1 MSKRLR
7 QKCFQVLSVDHVGS
21 KGIPVLRIDI
31 GIESQRRV
39 LEELRKLDK
48 IIYVHFAPPCGTAS
62 AARQI
67 QPGPPPLRSVHFP
80 MGLPDLTFVQHQRVQ
95 KANFLYQWTC
105 KLVLVLHEKGV
116 AWSIENPASSLM
128 WITDPFLHLLQ
139 CIPNLIA
146 FSFHTCMFAAPRKKD
161 TALWTSV
168 KQLRQHLERKCDN
181 NHQHLRWGKTATG
194 FATAEECA
202 YNDTLC
208 AAWAEAIYDFALAR
222 GLSPP
227 PNTIA
232 DVQVASTQASFV
244 NKAILGCLPRGRKLL
259 PVISEFL
266 QPIQF
271 DISKLPIVQS
281 LALGKRI
288 PDECTD
294 FPKGSKLL
302 RFVMPDGGVNEEDLF
317 GMPTK
322 ALIGIPRSPED
333 FLQEACKLVHP
344 TAMAMSIGNL
354 MERNIDAYEDPQG
367 LEFRRV
373 QCEFAG
379 KLVKLCAELKV
390 EERVR
395 AAEMDSHIREVLS
408 GKRVV
413 LFKRLLED
421 IGYPD
426 CKIADE
432 MAEGFPLCGW
442 LPASGVFPTRIRAPE
457 LHEDFLRKMANS
469 ISARS
474 IAATTSSGCCDAD
487 EKLWQA
493 TLAEVDDGFLEG
505 PFGRGDL
512 PKGAIVSPRFGLQ
525 QKNKLRPIDNFSAS
539 QINGST
545 GIQDKFAVDAVDEIC
560 AMIKSWMQKAR
571 VGLKLVGKTYDM
583 RKAYRQIAICDKH
596 LDLAW
601 IVVWDPIRGQPAL
614 PEHRTLITI
623 KKFKKIKKNNIFF
636 DFLKSKKIKKIKKKP
651 REKNQKIK
659 ATNQNKNQKKTKKTK
674 ETQQN
679 TDHVLTQALP

>member
-39 LEELRKLDK
+39 LEELLKLDK

-95 KANFLYQWTC
+95 RAIFLYQWTY

-288 PDECTD
+288 PDERTD

-333 FLQEACKLVHP
+333 FLQEACKACPPNCNGHVH
-344 TAMAMSIGNL
+344 
-354 MERNIDAYEDPQG
+354 RQ
-367 LEFRRV
+367 F
-373 QCEFAG
+373 
-379 KLVKLCAELKV
+379 
-390 EERVR
+390 
-395 AAEMDSHIREVLS
+395 
-408 GKRVV
+408 
-413 LFKRLLED
+413 
-421 IGYPD
+421 
-426 CKIADE
+426 
-432 MAEGFPLCGW
+432 
-442 LPASGVFPTRIRAPE
+442 
-457 LHEDFLRKMANS
+457 
-469 ISARS
+469 
-474 IAATTSSGCCDAD
+474 
-487 EKLWQA
+487 
-493 TLAEVDDGFLEG
+493 DG
-505 PFGRGDL
+505 
-512 PKGAIVSPRFGLQ
+512 
-525 QKNKLRPIDNFSAS
+525 
-539 QINGST
+539 T
-545 GIQDKFAVDAVDEIC
+545 
-560 AMIKSWMQKAR
+560 
-571 VGLKLVGKTYDM
+571 
-583 RKAYRQIAICDKH
+583 KH
-596 LDLAW
+596 
-601 IVVWDPIRGQPAL
+601 
-614 PEHRTLITI
+614 
-623 KKFKKIKKNNIFF
+623 
-636 DFLKSKKIKKIKKKP
+636 
-651 REKNQKIK
+651 
-659 ATNQNKNQKKTKKTK
+659 
-674 ETQQN
+674 
-679 TDHVLTQALP
+679 